1 MILARCVR
9 HSGSQLDHLPRII
22 LSACHLSRARWIIA
36 VNAASQ
42 TFATNVN
49 NSIPSHKH
57 QLDNPHHTNASLNA
71 MLSTACCAKPSQPA
85 PNATKN
91 SPSSHRER
99 YAIVP
104 PISSLIMAPASA
116 LREPNNMRI
125 SALCARL
132 ITALL
137 AMRWI
142 AVCSART
149 LINYKIILVHALKP
163 ILRIAVPAYVQMTS
177 SPTSPL
183 MTNSAWCVMCKIAFT
198 APLRI
203 FAVNV
208 PTIFNYRAITAAFA
222 QRPIY
227 RLNSNAYAPITTNK
241 THPKMCVLSVRSI
254 IVFIARRQIF
264 VKSV

>member
-1 MILARCVR
+1 MCVQFVLRVIIWIRYRFVLSINYLIPWIAGCIIVYGARTMILARCVR

-125 SALCARL
+125 SALCVRL
-132 ITALL
+132 RTVLL
-137 AMRWI
+137 VMR
-142 AVCSART
+142 
-149 LINYKIILVHALKP
+149 
-163 ILRIAVPAYVQMTS
+163 
-177 SPTSPL
+177 
-183 MTNSAWCVMCKIAFT
+183 
-198 APLRI
+198 
-203 FAVNV
+203 
-208 PTIFNYRAITAAFA
+208 
-222 QRPIY
+222 
-227 RLNSNAYAPITTNK
+227 
-241 THPKMCVLSVRSI
+241 
-254 IVFIARRQIF
+254 
-264 VKSV
+264 